1 MFSFLIF
8 IFLAVVLIVLST
20 AGRVLS
26 SIFRLFRGVQGHGNT
41 TSDSYESR
49 NTYNNDDVVQSEKGA
64 IRMRNFKNLAEETE
78 YEELTEEPIQRTV
91 EYEQVERNN

>member
-1 MFSFLIF
+1 MFSFLLF

-26 SIFRLFRGVQGHGNT
+26 SVFRLFRGVQGPGRT
-41 TSDSYESR
+41 SSDSYDSE
-49 NTYNNDDVVQSEKGA
+49 NKYDNGDVVQSEKGA

-78 YEELTEEPIQRTV
+78 YEEMKEEPIQRTV
-91 EYEQVERNN
+91 EYERVERNN